1 MGFVRNMKTSKNK
14 RYMKNIYRYLVAI
27 ALLGLILL
35 PAGQATAGNKDRS
48 GQAGASELLINPWA
62 RSSGWGGVGTSC
74 TQGLEALFTNI
85 AGTGFTKG
93 TDIIFV
99 YTNWLKGSDVN
110 VMAFGISQKLG
121 KNAGVLTAAVMS
133 MTFGEIQVTTTALPE
148 GSGTF
153 KPNYMNINLG
163 YAKAFSNS
171 IYGGLNIKLITESIS
186 NANATGIALDAGIQY
201 VTGEKEQIKF
211 GIALKNVGAPIRFSG
226 DGLSF
231 RGIIPT
237 RDDDNE
243 FTVEQRS
250 AKYELPATLRIGA
263 SYDFYIGEMHRI
275 TVAGNFN
282 SNSFTKDQF
291 ILGLEYSLKYYLQ
304 LRAGYT
310 YQSGVFENDLAERGT
325 VFTGPSAGFTVSV
338 PFNKEKE
345 SGIAIDYSFRATNPF
360 QGTHS
365 VGIKL
370 NF

>member
-1 MGFVRNMKTSKNK
+1 MKK
-14 RYMKNIYRYLVAI
+14 IYSSLVAI
-27 ALLGLILL
+27 FLLGMVFL
-35 PAGQATAGNKDRS
+35 PLDNVTAGNKDRS

-62 RSSGWGGVGTSC
+62 RSSGWGSVGTSC
-74 TQGLEALFTNI
+74 GHGLEALFTNV

-93 TDIIFV
+93 TDVIFS
-99 YTNWLKGSDVN
+99 YTNWLKGSGVN
-110 VMAFGISQKLG
+110 LMAFGISQKLG
-121 KNAGVLTAAVMS
+121 QNGGVLTAAVSS
-133 MTFGEIQVTTTALPE
+133 MTFGEIQVTTVALPE

-153 KPNYMNINLG
+153 KPNYMNINLA

-171 IYGGLNIKLITESIS
+171 IYGGIAIKLITESIS
-186 NANATGIALDAGIQY
+186 DASATGIALDAGIQY

-211 GIALKNVGAPIRFSG
+211 GIALKNVGAPMKFSG

-231 RGIIPT
+231 RGVIPGHGN
-237 RDDDNE
+237 DNDQ

-250 AKYELPATLRIGA
+250 ASYELPATLRIGA
-263 SYDFYIGEMHRI
+263 SYDFYVGEMHRI

-310 YQSGVFENDLAERGT
+310 YQGGMFSSDLAERGT

-338 PFNKEKE
+338 PFSKEKE
-345 SGIAIDYSFRATNPF
+345 TGLAIDYSFRATNPF

-365 VGIKL
+365 VGVKL

>member
-1 MGFVRNMKTSKNK
+1 
-14 RYMKNIYRYLVAI
+14 MKNIYSRLF
-27 ALLGLILL
+27 ALLLAALILI
-35 PAGQATAGNKDRS
+35 PAVTVLAGNKDRS

-93 TDIIFV
+93 TDIVFS
-99 YTNWLKGSDVN
+99 YTNWLKGSDVD
-110 VMAFGISQKLG
+110 VMAFGLSQRLG
-121 KNAGVLTAAVMS
+121 SNAGVLTVAVMS
-133 MTFGEIQVTTTALPE
+133 MSFGEIQVTTTAQPE
-148 GSGTF
+148 GAGTF
-153 KPNYMNINLG
+153 KPSYLNINLA

-171 IYGGLNIKLITESIS
+171 IYGGLTVKLITESIS
-186 NANATGIALDAGIQY
+186 DASATGIALDAGIQY

-211 GIALKNVGAPIRFSG
+211 GIALKNVGAPLSFSG

-231 RGIIPT
+231 RGVIPSHGN
-237 RDDDNE
+237 DNDQ

-263 SYDFYIGEMHRI
+263 SYDFFIGDLHKI
-275 TVAGNFN
+275 TLAGNFN
-282 SNSFTKDQF
+282 SNAFTKDQV
-291 ILGLEYSLKYYLQ
+291 IIGLEYSLKYYLQ

-310 YQSGVFENDLAERGT
+310 YQDGVFSSDVSERGS

-338 PFNKEKE
+338 PFSKEKE
-345 SGIAIDYSFRATNPF
+345 TGIAIDYSFRATNPF

-365 VGIKL
+365 VGVKL